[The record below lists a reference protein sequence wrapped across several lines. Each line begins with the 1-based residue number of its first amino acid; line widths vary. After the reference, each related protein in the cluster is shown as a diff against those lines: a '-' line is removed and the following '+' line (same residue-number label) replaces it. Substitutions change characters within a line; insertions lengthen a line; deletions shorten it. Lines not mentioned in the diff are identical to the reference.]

1 MTPSPVRIVLMATSH
16 PGNIGAVARA
26 MKNMGL
32 QSLHLVQ
39 PREFPH
45 PEAVARAAGADD
57 ILANAVVHSTMKT
70 AIADCGL
77 VVGTS
82 ARQRHIPFDPVEPRE
97 CARLVVDRAHEG
109 NAVALVFGSERTG
122 LTNTELTLCNML
134 VTIPT
139 SDEYSSLNIAM
150 AVQIIAY
157 ELRLAMRNQPVLV
170 EQVEPLAT
178 QDELELFYQHLQ
190 SLLAGTGFRDH
201 TSNGHLMSRVR
212 RLFNRAQVDRNEIR
226 ILRGILSALQQQRVS
241 DRAGEV

>member
-1 MTPSPVRIVLMATSH
+1 
-16 PGNIGAVARA
+16 
-26 MKNMGL
+26 
-32 QSLHLVQ
+32 
-39 PREFPH
+39 
-45 PEAVARAAGADD
+45 
-57 ILANAVVHSTMKT
+57 
-70 AIADCGL
+70 
-77 VVGTS
+77 
-82 ARQRHIPFDPVEPRE
+82 
-97 CARLVVDRAHEG
+97 
-109 NAVALVFGSERTG
+109 
-122 LTNTELTLCNML
+122 ML